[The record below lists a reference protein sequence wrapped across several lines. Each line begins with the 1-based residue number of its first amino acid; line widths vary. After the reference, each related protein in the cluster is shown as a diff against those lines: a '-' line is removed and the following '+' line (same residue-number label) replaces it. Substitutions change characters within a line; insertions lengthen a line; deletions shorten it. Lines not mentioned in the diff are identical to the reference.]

1 MNPLRVAIAEDEP
14 MNQRRLVRLL
24 TDCNCE
30 VLAVFGNGLEVE
42 EWLATSPAV
51 DALFLDVQMPGLDGL
66 SLRASIRPELPVV
79 FVTAF
84 AEHAVDAFT
93 LDAVDFLLKPVTTE
107 RLVKSLDR
115 IRRALGRRTDAA
127 GEPPARETRYPV
139 IAGDGMVF
147 LELVKTAFFEVEDQV
162 VWAWA
167 GGERFQT
174 KWKSLGEAEA
184 FFPEAGLLRI
194 HRHLLIRPEA
204 VLGIRTSGGG
214 SRALVRMAGGAELEA
229 SRGGTPLLKA
239 RLRLE

>member
-14 MNQRRLVRLL
+14 MNQRRLARLL
-24 TDCNCE
+24 TDCGCE

-42 EWLATSPAV
+42 EWLATGPEL

-66 SLRASIRPELPVV
+66 SLRASVRPELPVV

-107 RLVKSLDR
+107 RLVKSLVR
-115 IRRALGRRTDAA
+115 VRRALGRQGA
-127 GEPPARETRYPV
+127 GGEPARETRYPV
-139 IAGDGMVF
+139 SAGEGVLF
-147 LELVKTAFFEVEDQV
+147 LDLAKTAFFEVEDQV
-162 VWAWA
+162 VWAWV
-167 GGERFQT
+167 GGERFRT
-174 KWKSLGEAEA
+174 KWKALGETEA

-204 VLGIRTSGGG
+204 VLGMRSSGGG
-214 SRALVRMAGGAELEA
+214 SRVLVRMTGGAELEA
-229 SRGGTPLLKA
+229 SRGATPALKA